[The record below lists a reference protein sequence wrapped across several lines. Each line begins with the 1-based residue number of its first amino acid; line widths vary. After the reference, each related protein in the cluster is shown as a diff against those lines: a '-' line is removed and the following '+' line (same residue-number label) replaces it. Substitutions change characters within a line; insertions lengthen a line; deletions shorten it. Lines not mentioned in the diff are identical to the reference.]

1 MKVYGLQFAVLT
13 LLSTGLG
20 ACSGIT
26 SMSGTSSSSGG
37 NGTVKIEKNPVNA
50 EAISGSK
57 ELLGQKISKENKFKG
72 VQGFLVKDSERLRAT
87 INECL
92 DANLLVV
99 QAGMIQGAA
108 AVPATG
114 RKAILPQ
121 TIQVGGADIVERF
134 ADDLYNPLKTGRA
147 ETAAGTLSLE
157 YLGALATVA
166 DVVAWNCDF
175 ANPAA
180 RCNCGTEDG
189 AKKILQRCI
198 PSYPDSQI
206 AEVAKGFAASCSVA
220 DVAKK
225 REVLAAFLSS
235 STFAEAR

>member
-1 MKVYGLQFAVLT
+1 
-13 LLSTGLG
+13 
-20 ACSGIT
+20 
-26 SMSGTSSSSGG
+26 MSGTSSSSGVST
-37 NGTVKIEKNPVNA
+37 TVKIEKNSGNA
-50 EAISGSK
+50 DAIAGSK
-57 ELLGQKISKENKFKG
+57 DLFGQKISRENNFKG

-99 QAGMIQGAA
+99 LPGMIQGAA

-114 RKAILPQ
+114 RKAILPL
-121 TIQVGGADIVERF
+121 TIPAGGADIVERF

-180 RCNCGTEDG
+180 RCNCGTEEG

-206 AEVAKGFAASCSVA
+206 VEVAKGFAASCSVA

-225 REVLAAFLSS
+225 REALAAFISS